1 MAIQLEAPLRQT
13 FRWWSVRIA
22 AFWAVLVGA
31 ITADPGIIA
40 TAWAT
45 IPEELRPELPRWA
58 KGALTGVILFGTI
71 WGARVI
77 KQKLPE
83 PTDGASPSA

>member
-22 AFWAVLVGA
+22 AFWAVVVGA
-31 ITADPGIIA
+31 ITADPALIA
-40 TAWAT
+40 HVWAN
-45 IPEELRPELPRWA
+45 IPEELRPELPRWV

-77 KQKLPE
+77 KQTLPE
-83 PTDGASPSA
+83 PANGDRPAP